1 VRKRIRVFAVF
12 DGMAAPAPPASAT
25 PGPAP
30 SSARAPRRMRRPG
43 GKRLKWIIAA
53 IILAAAAIAG
63 FRYWHEASLYESTDN
78 AYVGANQVEVT
89 AQITGTVTKV
99 YVRDQ
104 QHVKAGDPL
113 FDIDP
118 ANYALAVQRA
128 RAQLELA
135 RQSTRQESAGVASAE
150 AVLAQRRAEEA
161 NARSTWQRNQQL
173 MKSGF
178 LSPQGAEQS
187 RTALMTAEAATRAAE
202 AGVAQARSA
211 LGSTGD
217 ENANVQAA
225 AAALAQAELDL
236 QRTKVVASTDGVI
249 ANFNLQPGNVV
260 QPGVPLFVV
269 VASQEFWV
277 DANFKETQLKTIR
290 AGQHATI
297 TTDMYPDHPFEG
309 VVQSVAGGSGSAF
322 SLLPPQNATG
332 NWVKV
337 TQRVPVRIRVEN
349 PDPQHPLRIG
359 TSATVKVRK
368 E

>member
-1 VRKRIRVFAVF
+1 
-12 DGMAAPAPPASAT
+12 
-25 PGPAP
+25 
-30 SSARAPRRMRRPG
+30 MRRPG
-43 GKRLKWIIAA
+43 AKQLKWTIAA
-53 IILAAAAIAG
+53 IVVVVAAFFG
-63 FRYWHEASLYESTDN
+63 FRYWHESSLYESTDN

-89 AQITGTVTKV
+89 AQITGTVIKV

-118 ANYALAVQRA
+118 ANYQLAVSK
-128 RAQLELA
+128 AQAALELA
-135 RQSTRQESAGVASAE
+135 RQGTSQLSAGVASAE
-150 AVLAQRRAEEA
+150 AALAQRRAEEL
-161 NARSTWQRNQQL
+161 NARNTWLRNQQL

-187 RTALMTAEAATRAAE
+187 RTAVVTAEAATRAAE
-202 AGVAQARSA
+202 AGVAQAKA
-211 LGSTGD
+211 QLGATGD
-217 ENANVQAA
+217 QNANVQAA
-225 AAALAQAELDL
+225 VAALDQAKLDL
-236 QRTKVVASTDGVI
+236 SRTHVVAPTDGVI

-260 QPGVPLFVV
+260 QPGAALFVI

-277 DANFKETQLKTIR
+277 DANFKETQLKAIR
-290 AGQHATI
+290 PGQHATI

-309 VVQSVAGGSGSAF
+309 VVQSVAGGAGSAF

-337 TQRVPVRIRVEN
+337 TQRVPVRVRIEN

>member
-1 VRKRIRVFAVF
+1 
-12 DGMAAPAPPASAT
+12 MAAPAPPAPTSS
-25 PGPAP
+25 GPAP
-30 SSARAPRRMRRPG
+30 ATSSPRRRLRRPG
-43 GKRLKWIIAA
+43 GRKLKWIIAA
-53 IILAAAAIAG
+53 LALAIAVVAG
-63 FRYWHEASLYESTDN
+63 LRYWHEASLYESTDN

-104 QHVKAGDPL
+104 QHVKAGDAL

-118 ANYALAVQRA
+118 ANYELAVQRA

-161 NARSTWQRNQQL
+161 NARNTWLRNQQL

-211 LGSTGD
+211 LGSTGE

-225 AAALAQAELDL
+225 TAALHQAELDL
-236 QRTKVVASTDGVI
+236 QRTKVVAAADGVI
-249 ANFNLQPGNVV
+249 ANFSLQPGNVV
-260 QPGVPLFVV
+260 QPGVPLFVIV
-269 VASQEFWV
+269 SNEEYWV
-277 DANFKETQLKTIR
+277 DANFKETQLKAIKPGEHVTIR
-290 AGQHATI
+290 
-297 TTDMYPDHPFEG
+297 TDMYPDHPFEG
-309 VVQSVAGGSGSAF
+309 VVQSVAGGAGSAF

-337 TQRVPVRIRVEN
+337 TQRVPVRIRIEN

>member
-1 VRKRIRVFAVF
+1 
-12 DGMAAPAPPASAT
+12 
-25 PGPAP
+25 
-30 SSARAPRRMRRPG
+30 MRRPG
-43 GKRLKWIIAA
+43 GKQLKWIIAA
-53 IILAAAAIAG
+53 IVLVIAAFFG
-63 FRYWHEASLYESTDN
+63 FRYWHESSLYESTDN

-89 AQITGTVTKV
+89 AQITGPVTKV

-118 ANYALAVQRA
+118 ANYQLAVQKA
-128 RAQLELA
+128 QAQLELA
-135 RQSTRQESAGVASAE
+135 RQGTQQQTAGIASAE
-150 AVLAQRRAEEA
+150 AALAQRRAEEA
-161 NARSTWQRNQQL
+161 NARSTWQRNQEL

-187 RTALMTAEAATRAAE
+187 RTALMTAEAATRAAQ

-211 LGSTGD
+211 LGATGD

-225 AAALAQAELDL
+225 IAQLDQAKLDL
-236 QRTKVVASTDGVI
+236 ERTKVVAPTDGVI
-249 ANFNLQPGNVV
+249 ANFSLQPGNVV
-260 QPGVPLFVV
+260 QPGVPLFVIV
-269 VASQEFWV
+269 SNQEFWV
-277 DANFKETQLKTIR
+277 DANFKETQLKTIHP
-290 AGQHATI
+290 GEHATI

-309 VVQSVAGGSGSAF
+309 VVQSVAGGAGSAF

-337 TQRVPVRIRVEN
+337 TQRVPVRIRIEN

>member
-1 VRKRIRVFAVF
+1 
-12 DGMAAPAPPASAT
+12 MAAPAPPASAS

-30 SSARAPRRMRRPG
+30 ASSPSRRLRRPG
-43 GKRLKWIIAA
+43 GKKLKWIIAA
-53 IILAAAAIAG
+53 IVLVIAVIAG
-63 FRYWHEASLYESTDN
+63 VRFWRQSALFESTDN
-78 AYVGANQVEVT
+78 AYVSANQVEVT
-89 AQITGTVTKV
+89 AQITGTVTRV

-104 QHVKAGDPL
+104 QHVKAGDAL

-118 ANYALAVQRA
+118 ANYELAVQRA

-135 RQSTRQESAGVASAE
+135 RQGTRQESAGVASAE

-161 NARSTWQRNQQL
+161 NARNMWARNQQL

-178 LSPQGAEQS
+178 LSAQGAEQS

-202 AGVAQARSA
+202 AGVAQARSV
-211 LGSTGD
+211 LGATGD

-225 AAALAQAELDL
+225 AAALHQAELDL
-236 QRTKVVASTDGVI
+236 QRTKVVAASDGVV
-249 ANFNLQPGNVV
+249 ANFSLQPGNVV

-269 VASQEFWV
+269 VGTQEFWV

-290 AGQHATI
+290 PGQHATI

-309 VVQSVAGGSGSAF
+309 VVQSVAGGAGSAF

-337 TQRVPVRIRVEN
+337 TQRVPVRIRIEN